1 MSDSSLSDTVP
12 MMRGGPSS
20 HGLTESTLLYSRIFA
35 AFASIGFAGL
45 LVYTIVTDGSP
56 FRLSL
61 LTPWMSTTLVDY
73 YLSLLPLYIVIYNRE
88 SRIAGTAVGILWVI
102 ICASLGACAIWAYVF
117 YLLLRVR
124 PGTPLS
130 IIITGI

>member
-1 MSDSSLSDTVP
+1 MDGSSDTSP
-12 MMRGGPSS
+12 MMRSNGT
-20 HGLTESTLLYSRIFA
+20 GLSANALLLGRIFSA
-35 AFASIGFAGL
+35 IASIGFAVL

-73 YLSLLPLYIVIYNRE
+73 YLSLVPLYIVIYNRE
-88 SRIAGTAVGILWVI
+88 SRAAGTALVVV
-102 ICASLGACAIWAYVF
+102 CASLGACAIWAYVF

-124 PGTPLS
+124 PGTSLS
-130 IIITGI
+130 AIITG